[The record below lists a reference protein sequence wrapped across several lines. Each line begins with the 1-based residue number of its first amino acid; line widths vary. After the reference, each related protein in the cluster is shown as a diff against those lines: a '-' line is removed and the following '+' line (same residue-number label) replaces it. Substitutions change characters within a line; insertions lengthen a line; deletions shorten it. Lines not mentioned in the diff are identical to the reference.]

1 MSEPVST
8 SAPLVVC
15 EPALVSADT
24 PRLIPLADVLQL
36 ALADNEA
43 AHAAVLAGR
52 PRGAV
57 SGLPWLD
64 RELGGSFTPGLHVL
78 HGEPGTGKTALA
90 LQIAASAACPALF
103 VTTEMGP
110 AELFRRHMAR
120 VTSTFLGRL
129 RSGELSPDAFAGLA
143 EKAAAAA
150 PMLAFL
156 DATRAYADADL
167 LRELSTLWRDR
178 HEGADHLLLV
188 VDSLHSW
195 TNGAPSSYDAG
206 TEYEKLNAAVTIL
219 QRLGLELNAAVLA
232 VVERNRAS
240 MDSASQSAGAGTRR
254 IEYGAE
260 TVLAIQREH
269 EGNEKHEWKPDAAG
283 EYSVHLKVAKN
294 RNGAT
299 GPKCSLRFHGA
310 LQVFREV

>member
-1 MSEPVST
+1 MSELTPVPI
-8 SAPLVVC
+8 AVC
-15 EPALVSADT
+15 EPATIPADT
-24 PRLIPLADVLQL
+24 PRLLSLVDVLGL
-36 ALADNEA
+36 ALADAEA
-43 AHAAVLAGR
+43 AYEAAQAGR
-52 PRGAV
+52 PRGPL

-64 RELGGSFTPGLHVL
+64 RELGGCFAPGLHVL

-110 AELFRRHMAR
+110 VELFRRHMAR
-120 VTSTFLGRL
+120 VMSTYLSKL
-129 RSGELSPDAFAGLA
+129 RSGEFSPETFAGLA
-143 EKAAAAA
+143 REAAAAA

-156 DATRAYADADL
+156 DATHAYAAPDL

-178 HEGADHLLLV
+178 HQDAAHLLLV

-195 TNGAPSSYDAG
+195 ANGAPSTYETSN
-206 TEYEKLNAAVTIL
+206 EYEKLNAAVAAL

-240 MDSASQSAGAGTRR
+240 MDSTSQSAGAGTRR

-269 EGNEKHEWKPDAAG
+269 EGHEKEDWKPDARG
-283 EYSVHLKVAKN
+283 EYSVHLRVAKN

-310 LQVFREV
+310 LQTFRET